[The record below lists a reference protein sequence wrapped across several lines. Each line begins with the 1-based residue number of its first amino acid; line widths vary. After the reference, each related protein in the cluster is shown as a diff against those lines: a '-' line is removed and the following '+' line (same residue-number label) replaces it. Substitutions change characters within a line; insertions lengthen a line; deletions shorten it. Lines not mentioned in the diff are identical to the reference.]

1 MFIFIVITITII
13 LSIPTILKIYTNYIE
28 KKVST
33 DIECAL
39 VEELQKMKFGTS
51 CYSFF
56 KQILELKIKDNLQ
69 TYKDIDA
76 YIQSAMDRYDDM
88 IRDKYEELKPIINE
102 DFTDDKDTYEEVIDD
117 KKENKNMV
125 DISRSFY

>member
-1 MFIFIVITITII
+1 MFIFIMITITII

-51 CYSFF
+51 CYAFF

-102 DFTDDKDTYEEVIDD
+102 DFTDDKDTYEDIIDD

>member
-1 MFIFIVITITII
+1 MFIFIIMLISII
-13 LSIPTILKIYTNYIE
+13 LSIPTIWRIHRNYVE
-28 KKVST
+28 KKVTT

-39 VEELQKMKFGTS
+39 VEELQKMEFGTS
-51 CYSFF
+51 CYTFF
-56 KQILELKIKDNLQ
+56 KQILELKIKDNIK
-69 TYKDIDA
+69 TYKDIDL
-76 YIQSAMDRYDDM
+76 IESAMDRYDDM

-102 DFTDDKDTYEEVIDD
+102 DFTDDEDVYEDVIDD

>member
-1 MFIFIVITITII
+1 MFIFIIMTISII
-13 LSIPTILKIYTNYIE
+13 ISIPTILKIYTNYVE
-28 KKVST
+28 KKVAT

-69 TYKDIDA
+69 TYKDIDE

-102 DFTDDKDTYEEVIDD
+102 DFTDDEDTYEEVIDD

-125 DISRSFY
+125 DIAKFFY

>member
-1 MFIFIVITITII
+1 MFILIII
-13 LSIPTILKIYTNYIE
+13 LISIILYIPTIWRIHRNYIE
-28 KKVST
+28 KKVTT

-51 CYSFF
+51 CYTFF
-56 KQILELKIKDNLQ
+56 KQILELKIKDNIKS
-69 TYKDIDA
+69 YKDIDL
-76 YIQSAMDRYDDM
+76 IQSAMDRYDDM

-102 DFTDDKDTYEEVIDD
+102 DFTDDEDTYEDVIDD

>member
-1 MFIFIVITITII
+1 MFIFIIILISII
-13 LSIPTILKIYTNYIE
+13 LSIPTIFRIYTNYVE
-28 KKVST
+28 NKLAT

-51 CYSFF
+51 CYAFF

-102 DFTDDKDTYEEVIDD
+102 DFTDDEDVYEDVIDD

>member
-1 MFIFIVITITII
+1 MFILIII
-13 LSIPTILKIYTNYIE
+13 LISIIISIPTIFRIHRNYVE
-28 KKVST
+28 KKVTT

-39 VEELQKMKFGTS
+39 VEELEKMKFGTS
-51 CYSFF
+51 CYVFF
-56 KQILELKIKDNLQ
+56 KQILELKIKDNLK
-69 TYKDIDA
+69 TYKDIDS

-102 DFTDDKDTYEEVIDD
+102 DFTDDEDTYEDLTDD

>member
-1 MFIFIVITITII
+1 MFIFVIIFICII
-13 LSIPTILKIYTNYIE
+13 LSIPTILRMYTNYVE
-28 KKVST
+28 KKVTT

-39 VEELQKMKFGTS
+39 VEELEKMKFGTS
-51 CYSFF
+51 CYVFF
-56 KQILELKIKDNLQ
+56 KQILELKIKDNLK
-69 TYKDIDA
+69 TYKDIDS

-102 DFTDDKDTYEEVIDD
+102 DFTDDEGTYEDLIDD

-125 DISRSFY
+125 DIGRFFY

>member
-1 MFIFIVITITII
+1 MFIFIIILISII
-13 LSIPTILKIYTNYIE
+13 LSIPTIWRIHRNYVE
-28 KKVST
+28 KKVTT

-39 VEELQKMKFGTS
+39 VEELQKMEFGTT
-51 CYSFF
+51 CYTFF
-56 KQILELKIKDNLQ
+56 KQILELKIKDNIK
-69 TYKDIDA
+69 TYKDIDL
-76 YIQSAMDRYDDM
+76 IESAMDRYDDM

-102 DFTDDKDTYEEVIDD
+102 DFTDDEDVYEDVIDD

>member
-1 MFIFIVITITII
+1 MFILIII
-13 LSIPTILKIYTNYIE
+13 LISIIISIPTIWRIHRNYVE
-28 KKVST
+28 KKITT

-39 VEELQKMKFGTS
+39 VEELQKMEFGTS
-51 CYSFF
+51 CYTFF
-56 KQILELKIKDNLQ
+56 KQILELKIKDNIK
-69 TYKDIDA
+69 TYRDTDLIE
-76 YIQSAMDRYDDM
+76 SAMDRYDDM

-102 DFTDDKDTYEEVIDD
+102 DFTDDEDTYEDVIDD

>member
-1 MFIFIVITITII
+1 MFIFIIIFICII
-13 LSIPTILKIYTNYIE
+13 LSIPTIWRIHRNYVE
-28 KKVST
+28 KKVTT

-39 VEELQKMKFGTS
+39 VEELQKMEFGTT
-51 CYSFF
+51 CYTFF
-56 KQILELKIKDNLQ
+56 KQILELKIKDNIK
-69 TYKDIDA
+69 TYKDIDL
-76 YIQSAMDRYDDM
+76 IESAMDRYDDM

-102 DFTDDKDTYEEVIDD
+102 DFTDDEDVYEDVIDD